1 MNTSFQKNL
10 SVVKFVPEGGYKRD
24 EKPALFLFLNVTAW
38 KQTVEMTC
46 NVFETISADKAI
58 ELQTRYHN
66 AKTSLAAAA
75 VLADMAKYTWSIRYN
90 NARSYYI
97 IGTGGNPVAGD
108 AFDTSMVYLIGSQV
122 SYVAGQVI
130 KGLGKIAEG
139 AGSKTTE
146 SLTSLYRAVGP
157 DEFYNVMKTG
167 EFSVIPNG
175 LQAKQFGLSF
185 EETLK
190 FADKYSDIGAIIEVK
205 VPTSVLNKI
214 GDFTQVDKFIFKN
227 GTVTI
232 QADKLGD
239 FNKIIQE
246 LIHKY

>member
-1 MNTSFQKNL
+1 MGMLYASTGFSGN
-10 SVVKFVPEGGYKRD
+10 EG
-24 EKPALFLFLNVTAW
+24 T
-38 KQTVEMTC
+38 
-46 NVFETISADKAI
+46 
-58 ELQTRYHN
+58 
-66 AKTSLAAAA
+66 
-75 VLADMAKYTWSIRYN
+75 
-90 NARSYYI
+90 
-97 IGTGGNPVAGD
+97 
-108 AFDTSMVYLIGSQV
+108 
-122 SYVAGQVI
+122 
-130 KGLGKIAEG
+130 
-139 AGSKTTE
+139 SKTGE

-157 DEFYNVMKTG
+157 DEFYDVMKTG
-167 EFSVIPNG
+167 EFNVIPNG

-214 GDFTQVDKFIFKN
+214 GDFTQVDKFIFKS

-232 QADKLGD
+232 HADKLGE

>member
-1 MNTSFQKNL
+1 
-10 SVVKFVPEGGYKRD
+10 
-24 EKPALFLFLNVTAW
+24 
-38 KQTVEMTC
+38 
-46 NVFETISADKAI
+46 
-58 ELQTRYHN
+58 
-66 AKTSLAAAA
+66 
-75 VLADMAKYTWSIRYN
+75 
-90 NARSYYI
+90 
-97 IGTGGNPVAGD
+97 
-108 AFDTSMVYLIGSQV
+108 
-122 SYVAGQVI
+122 
-130 KGLGKIAEG
+130 
-139 AGSKTTE
+139 
-146 SLTSLYRAVGP
+146 
-157 DEFYNVMKTG
+157 MKTG

-205 VPTSVLNKI
+205 VPTSALNKI

-232 QADKLGD
+232 QADKLGE

>member
-1 MNTSFQKNL
+1 MAQRTGFYKWEATPDVKALAKETGVKYNTGQLRDFDRMFELVNKYDANLAATEYYLHNQRHIANIEGLSFAFAIGMI
-10 SVVKFVPEGGYKRD
+10 S
-24 EKPALFLFLNVTAW
+24 KPAGLTNKGDGEF
-38 KQTVEMTC
+38 
-46 NVFETISADKAI
+46 
-58 ELQTRYHN
+58 TRFN
-66 AKTSLAAAA
+66 LE
-75 VLADMAKYTWSIRYN
+75 
-90 NARSYYI
+90 
-97 IGTGGNPVAGD
+97 GT
-108 AFDTSMVYLIGSQV
+108 
-122 SYVAGQVI
+122 
-130 KGLGKIAEG
+130 
-139 AGSKTTE
+139 SKTGE

-157 DEFYNVMKTG
+157 DEFYDVMKTG
-167 EFSVIPNG
+167 EFNVIPNG

-214 GDFTQVDKFIFKN
+214 GDFTQVDKFIFKS

-232 QADKLGD
+232 HADKLGE